1 MKVAGS
7 NYYSVKSAAEFK
19 KRLDTEFEYMVTPL
33 VFDLTV
39 KFEAVGYEI
48 EKVTTPVPHA
58 IIRYHISNITLRIIL
73 GVWVTRIQ
81 RRNWRADK
89 GVNSLSFSSG

>member
-19 KRLDTEFEYMVTPL
+19 KRLDTEFEFMVTPL

-48 EKVTTPVPHA
+48 EKVTNM
-58 IIRYHISNITLRIIL
+58 SLTLFSKNGFL
-73 GVWVTRIQ
+73 T
-81 RRNWRADK
+81 
-89 GVNSLSFSSG
+89 LSCFS